1 MMTKMNSGLLRSMA
15 LIFLVVLFA
24 SCSSIDITNEQ
35 AIVNDIQGTWTG
47 FEKNGNLYTHIK
59 LNVLH
64 DSFDGWVQTTESETT
79 PEWAVLPNETG
90 TYTLNSIQDD
100 PGSAAKLR
108 KFTFTVAG
116 RCCGD
121 KSLTVEALQKLVC
134 YVDGKGLSLEINKKM
149 IRK

>member
-1 MMTKMNSGLLRSMA
+1 MKSGLLKPVA
-15 LIFLVVLFA
+15 LIFLVALFA
-24 SCSSIDITNEQ
+24 SCSSIDISNEQ
-35 AIVNDIQGTWTG
+35 AIINDIQGTWTG
-47 FEKNGNLYTHIK
+47 FEKTGNLYTHIK

-90 TYTLNSIQDD
+90 TYTLNSIQDKTD
-100 PGSAAKLR
+100 NSAKLR
-108 KFTFTVAG
+108 RFTFTVAG

-134 YVDGKGLSLEINKKM
+134 YVDGKGLALENYKKM
-149 IRK
+149 IRN